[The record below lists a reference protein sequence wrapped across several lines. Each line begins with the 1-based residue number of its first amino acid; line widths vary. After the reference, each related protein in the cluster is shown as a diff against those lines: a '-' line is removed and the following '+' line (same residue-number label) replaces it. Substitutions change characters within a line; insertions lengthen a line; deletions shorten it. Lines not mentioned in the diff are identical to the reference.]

1 MVSDEGALC
10 TTRDDAT
17 EDDGR
22 TRDDDDDEREDGQS
36 QCVDIGVE
44 TKVPSAVGIEKQGAT
59 RTMRLNARGAVFS
72 RTRCVS
78 TRRVDAYGVLTSKK
92 SRIARHDSTKKKPK
106 NCAGR

>member
-1 MVSDEGALC
+1 MGEHATTTMANEKTDKANASTSVLKQKYQALLES
-10 TTRDDAT
+10 RN
-17 EDDGR
+17 
-22 TRDDDDDEREDGQS
+22 
-36 QCVDIGVE
+36 
-44 TKVPSAVGIEKQGAT
+44 KV
-59 RTMRLNARGAVFS
+59 RRMRLNARGAVFS